1 VTNKSNDPPRFA
13 DMVEGV
19 KKIENDRV
27 NVYRDRTKPVALS
40 KNRSRVADSTPD
52 FASIDYQQR
61 SGIRETRFNP
71 GIQKKLQRKIRQGQ
85 LVIEDR
91 LDLHGYTQNQAM
103 TALAEFLDHAVT
115 SEFKML
121 IIIHG
126 RGSRSDSEAVLK
138 PMVRHWLATQSSVL
152 AWCPAQPKHGGD
164 GACYVYLGS
173 RQSRST

>member
-1 VTNKSNDPPRFA
+1 
-13 DMVEGV
+13 MVEGV
-19 KKIENDRV
+19 TKIENDRV
-27 NVYRDRTKPVALS
+27 NVYRDRTKSVAPP
-40 KNRSRVADSTPD
+40 KIRSRLSDSTTD

-61 SGIRETRFNP
+61 LGIKEIQFNP

-91 LDLHGYTQNQAM
+91 LDLHGYTQKQAI
-103 TALAEFLDHAVT
+103 TALDEFLDHAFG
-115 SEFKML
+115 SEFRML

-138 PMVRHWLATQSSVL
+138 PLVRHWLAAQSSVL

-164 GACYVYLGS
+164 GACYVYL
-173 RQSRST
+173 RSP

>member
-1 VTNKSNDPPRFA
+1 VTNKSNDPPSFA

-19 KKIENDRV
+19 TKIENDRV
-27 NVYRDRTKPVALS
+27 NLYRDRTKPVAAV
-40 KNRSRVADSTPD
+40 KIQPRFADSTTD

-61 SGIRETRFNP
+61 SGIRDTQFNP

-85 LVIEDR
+85 LAIEDR
-91 LDLHGYTQNQAM
+91 LDLHGCTQKQAI
-103 TALAEFLDHAVT
+103 TALDEFLGHALR
-115 SEFKML
+115 SEFRML

-138 PMVRHWLATQSSVL
+138 PLVRDWLATQSSVL

-164 GACYVYLGS
+164 GACYVYLKS
-173 RQSRST
+173 L

>member
-1 VTNKSNDPPRFA
+1 MTDKSNDPPSFA

-19 KKIENDRV
+19 TKIENDRV
-27 NVYRDRTKPVALS
+27 NVYRDRTKPVAPP
-40 KNRSRVADSTPD
+40 KIRSRPANSTTD

-61 SGIRETRFNP
+61 LEIREVQFNP

-91 LDLHGYTQNQAM
+91 LDLHGCTQKQAI
-103 TALAEFLDHAVT
+103 TVLGEFLDHAFR
-115 SEFKML
+115 SEFRML

-138 PMVRHWLATQSSVL
+138 PLVRHWLATQSSVL

-164 GACYVYLGS
+164 GACYVYL
-173 RQSRST
+173 RSL